1 MDNPRKKENDKADD
15 FLTLREH
22 HVFST
27 WPSDVVKQV
36 AEESIL
42 QDYNSDEVII
52 RDSSKMQRIVFV
64 TKVRT

>member
-1 MDNPRKKENDKADD
+1 M
-15 FLTLREH
+15 
-22 HVFST
+22 FST
-27 WPSDVVKQV
+27 WPVDVVKQV

-52 RDSSKMQRIVFV
+52 RDSSKMRCIVFV